1 MNLRHRNIT
10 ISLPAELQLPE
21 NVPDAIK
28 AESLE
33 IYRHYLAMTLTVDD
47 MLGELMA
54 YLERTGRVENTL
66 LVFGSDHGTQ
76 GGGQGINFWA
86 KREPYEES
94 IKVPL
99 IMRLPGIFEGNRT
112 CDTLTSPVD
121 LFPSLCG
128 LCGIQSPRTVEGYD
142 LSDVL
147 ARRNRCAMSRMP
159 CLTMNFGS
167 TYDYLIDGNEWR
179 GVRTKTHSYA
189 RWLDGKRML
198 YDVEA
203 DPLQM
208 NNLIDTPEAQSLT
221 DEMENTLTNLMDA
234 RNDQLQPA
242 TSYTDWYDAQRRIV
256 RNAHGPL
263 GDPEDEP
270 DWSLLK

>member
-1 MNLRHRNIT
+1 MTDYPPNSNYPQTSQMR
-10 ISLPAELQLPE
+10 S
-21 NVPDAIK
+21 K
-28 AESLE
+28 AQSLE

-99 IMRLPGIFEGNRT
+99 IMRLPGVFEDNRT

-128 LCGIQSPRTVEGYD
+128 LCGIQPPRTVEGYD
-142 LSDVL
+142 LSDSWR
-147 ARRNRCAMSRMP
+147 AENRC
-159 CLTMNFGS
+159 L
-167 TYDYLIDGNEWR
+167 
-179 GVRTKTHSYA
+179 
-189 RWLDGKRML
+189 
-198 YDVEA
+198 
-203 DPLQM
+203 
-208 NNLIDTPEAQSLT
+208 
-221 DEMENTLTNLMDA
+221 
-234 RNDQLQPA
+234 
-242 TSYTDWYDAQRRIV
+242 
-256 RNAHGPL
+256 
-263 GDPEDEP
+263 
-270 DWSLLK
+270 